1 MALESIQSLLL
12 ANVAPRRQSAPSS
25 APKPG
30 SAGGIA
36 ADWTEYSEAHVS

>member
-1 MALESIQSLLL
+1 MELVILVLGPIQSLRL
-12 ANVAPRRQSAPSS
+12 ANAAPRRHSAPSS

-36 ADWTEYSEAHVS
+36 AD